1 MSESK
6 KNDKNLNGLEESSE
20 EIMQET
26 LKGIFEEVNAADEE
40 ERDGAGS
47 DEEVDEEA
55 LREVSEALSE
65 QQAPDSSVGAVSGDD
80 LDIETASDEDSETEE
95 ASHSGRVEKLS
106 DDADSTELDLHAED
120 AEFTLHA
127 DDGEDTELGL
137 HADDAEDMEPSLDA
151 GDAEDIEP
159 FLSGDDGEDF
169 EEEEFEEDEPLSEEE
184 KALRRKKRKKVLGIV
199 FGSIFGVIAVAYL
212 GLSLFFMSHFYFNT
226 SINGVDFSA
235 KSVENVES
243 YMERQVQD
251 YELDLNES
259 DGGIEIVKGS
269 DIDLKYEKGE
279 ELTKLLKDQNPLLW
293 PKSLWEKPEIT
304 ASVGVAY
311 DEAKLNTVLD
321 GLDCMVA
328 ENQVAPEMAR
338 PEFDGNEFVV
348 KPEVV
353 GSTIETET
361 FKAKVKEYIEG
372 FRPDMDMTE
381 EGCYVKPKFTAES
394 QEVADAC
401 ANMNKYL
408 AASITYTFG
417 SATEVV
423 DKALISQWLTTDDNM
438 AVTFNTDAVSEYIQS
453 LASKYNTYKA
463 QRTFTSGNGNSV
475 SVEGGDYGWI
485 IDKDAEYAALVA
497 SIQNGEVVTK
507 EPAYSQT
514 AASHDGADWG
524 STYVEIDLTNQY
536 MWLFVNGSVV
546 TSGPIVTGKPSAGDA
561 TPQGVY
567 YIKYTQRNATLRGP
581 KQPDGSYEWESPV
594 SFWMPFNGGIGLHD
608 APWQAAFGGGRYLTH
623 GSHGCVNLQY
633 NVAQTTFNNVQSG
646 TPVVCHY

>member
-1 MSESK
+1 MSESRK
-6 KNDKNLNGLEESSE
+6 KNKNRNEFEENSE
-20 EIMQET
+20 EIMEET
-26 LKGIFEEVNAADEE
+26 LKGIFEEVNGTDEE
-40 ERDGAGS
+40 GKGQAE
-47 DEEVDEEA
+47 DEIDEEA
-55 LREVSEALSE
+55 IREVSEALRE
-65 QQAPDSSVGAVSGDD
+65 KAPDNSGTAVSGNGVDA
-80 LDIETASDEDSETEE
+80 EAAADEDSKDEE
-95 ASHSGRVEKLS
+95 AASSDQIDSEQNAGEAEPELS
-106 DDADSTELDLHAED
+106 LDDAEEVEPELSM
-120 AEFTLHA
+120 
-127 DDGEDTELGL
+127 
-137 HADDAEDMEPSLDA
+137 DDAEDVEPVLD
-151 GDAEDIEP
+151 E
-159 FLSGDDGEDF
+159 DDGEDF
-169 EEEEFEEDEPLSEEE
+169 DDEFEEDEPLTEEE

-199 FGSIFGVIAVAYL
+199 FGSIFGVIALAYL
-212 GLSLFFMSHFYFNT
+212 GLSIFFMSHFYFNT
-226 SINGVDFSA
+226 SINGVEFSA
-235 KSVENVES
+235 KSVEDVES
-243 YMERQVQD
+243 YMELQVQD
-251 YELDLNES
+251 YELDLTES
-259 DGGIEIVKGS
+259 DGGIEIIKGA
-269 DIDLKYEKGE
+269 DIGLKYEKGD
-279 ELTKLLKDQNPLLW
+279 ELTKLMKEQNAFLW
-293 PKSLWEKPEIT
+293 PQSLWQKPEIT
-304 ASVGVAY
+304 ASVGVSY
-311 DEAKLNTVLD
+311 DEAKLNSVID

-338 PEFDGNEFVV
+338 PEFDGNEFVA
-348 KPEVV
+348 KAEVV
-353 GSTIETET
+353 GSTIETES

-372 FRPDMDMTE
+372 FRPTMDMTE
-381 EGCYVKPKFTAES
+381 EECYVKPKYTSES

-401 ANMNKYL
+401 AAMNKYMT
-408 AASITYTFG
+408 ASITYTFG

-453 LASKYNTYKA
+453 LASKYNTYKT

-485 IDKDAEYAALVA
+485 LDKDTEYQALVA
-497 SIQNGEVVTK
+497 SIENGEVVTK

-567 YIKYTQRNATLRGP
+567 YIKYTQKNATLRGP

-608 APWQAAFGGGRYLTH
+608 APWQAAFGGSRYLTH

-633 NVAQTTFNNVQSG
+633 AVAQTTFNNVGSG